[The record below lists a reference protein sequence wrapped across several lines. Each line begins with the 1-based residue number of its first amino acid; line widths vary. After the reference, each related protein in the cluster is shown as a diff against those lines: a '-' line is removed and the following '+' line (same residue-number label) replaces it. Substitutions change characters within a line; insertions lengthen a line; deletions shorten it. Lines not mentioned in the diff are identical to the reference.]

1 VSSELER
8 YPRAED
14 LPAQVDD
21 LNRERVRAESMALLA
36 DARNSLERARS
47 LEDVKHIHDQVR
59 AYEQYAKAQKLGEDA
74 IRFAQETVMRAL
86 RRMGEIDETQPRNP
100 GGRPTEKPVP
110 ARNGFAEGVEIVEP
124 TPPRTA
130 ADLGISRKLR
140 MEAVQMASIPEA
152 AFEDFLG
159 KNRDLSKNKAMRH
172 VREWK
177 ADQRRAEYV
186 EPTHVIGDYDIR
198 HGDLR
203 ECLSDLDGTV
213 DAIITDPPYPKEYIP
228 LYEDLSLLA
237 NRVLKPKTGIL
248 VVMAGHIWLPEI
260 MALLGKHMRYRWV
273 CAYLTLGA
281 HSRVWGAHVNQG
293 WKPVLLYRHPDS
305 IIEDLPIVMLD
316 VFKSEM
322 LGAEGVLGGKSDHK
336 WQQDIVGMKKIVE
349 YTSKTDHLVLDP
361 FLGAGT
367 TGVACVDLKRRFV
380 GCDVDTSC
388 VEVSRERIASRL
400 NGEDVLDAEIVEDA

>member
-1 VSSELER
+1 MVN
-8 YPRAED
+8 D
-14 LPAQVDD
+14 L
-21 LNRERVRAESMALLA
+21 ALIS
-36 DARNSLERARS
+36 DARNALERART
-47 LEDVKHIHDQVR
+47 LDDVKMILDLAV
-59 AYEQYAKAQKLGEDA
+59 AAKKYAEARKMGEES
-74 IRFAQETVMRAL
+74 IRYAQEIVNRAI
-86 RRMGEIDETQPRNP
+86 RRMGEMLADTPLHR
-100 GGRPTEKPVP
+100 GGRPDEGKGFAGTEKPVAP
-110 ARNGFAEGVEIVEP
+110 ADRLI
-124 TPPRTA
+124 
-130 ADLGISRKLR
+130 DLGITKSQSSRAQQIAR
-140 MEAVQMASIPEA
+140 IPEKD
-152 AFEDFLG
+152 FETFIG
-159 KNRDLSKNKAMRH
+159 AGRDLSINRLIRH
-172 VREWK
+172 GRE
-177 ADQRRAEYV
+177 AAAATRRANYV
-186 EPTHVIGDYDIR
+186 EPDYVIGDYDIR

-203 ECLSDLDGTV
+203 ECLADLDGTV

-237 NRVLKPKTGIL
+237 QRVLKPKTGIL

-293 WKPVLLYRHPDS
+293 WKPVLIYRHPDS

-322 LGAEGVLGGKSDHK
+322 MGAQGILAGKSDHK
-336 WQQDIVGMKKIVE
+336 WQQDVVGMQRIVE
-349 YTSKTDHLVLDP
+349 YTSKPDYLVLDP

-380 GCDVDTSC
+380 GCDVDASC

-400 NGEDVLDAEIVEDA
+400 NGEDVLDAEIVEDT